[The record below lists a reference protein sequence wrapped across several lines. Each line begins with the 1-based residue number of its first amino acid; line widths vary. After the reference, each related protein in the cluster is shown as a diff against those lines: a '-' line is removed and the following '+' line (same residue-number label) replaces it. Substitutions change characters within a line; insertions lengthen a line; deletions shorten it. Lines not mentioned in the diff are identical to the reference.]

1 MAHAGSPPRAALQA
15 AWIGGSLI
23 IYPGD
28 ITGTMF
34 FVDSVHGDTNN
45 SGLSWDNAMATI
57 DEAVNK
63 CTAAHG
69 DWIMVAPSHV
79 ENLAADSAVDIDVE
93 GVTVYGVR
101 QGNYMPTLTA
111 TGTTGDL
118 KLAAANVTVKN
129 IRFSGGIDVTTGIVE
144 IGAFANCALIDC
156 EYIDTTGQCTDAV
169 MILNGSSNIL
179 IDGHIHRGD
188 AAAGT
193 NSAIAAAGCT
203 DLEIRNCK
211 LYGNFAVGAIDIR
224 TNACTRVNIHDCK
237 IWTENAADIAVIDT
251 ITTSTG
257 WIGPNLSIALQDNAA
272 NITTAC
278 TGATFQYVDP
288 IYIVNL
294 VGEKAMLTNLTASTH
309 A

>member
-1 MAHAGSPPRAALQA
+1 MAGAPRAALQA
-15 AWIGGSLI
+15 AWIGGSLV

-34 FVDSVHGDTNN
+34 FVDSVHGDANN
-45 SGLSWDNAMATI
+45 SGLSWDNALATI
-57 DEAVNK
+57 DGAVNK
-63 CTAAHG
+63 CTASHG

-79 ENLAADSAVDIDVE
+79 EDLAADSAIDIDVA

-101 QGNYMPTLTA
+101 NGNYMPTVTA
-111 TGTTGDL
+111 TAIAGDC
-118 KLAAANVTVKN
+118 KLAAANVTVQN
-129 IRFSGGIDVTTGIVE
+129 IRFSGGVDATTGIVE

-156 EYIDTTGQCTDAV
+156 EYVDTTDQCTDAV
-169 MILNGSSNIL
+169 MVLNGASNIL
-179 IDGHIHRGD
+179 ISGHKHRG
-188 AAAGT
+188 AAGGGS
-193 NSAIAAAGCT
+193 NSAIAVAGT
-203 DLEIRNCK
+203 TGITIRNCDI
-211 LYGNFAVGAIDIR
+211 YGNFAVGAIDFR
-224 TNACTRVNIHDCK
+224 TNASALVNIHDCK

-257 WIGPNLSIALQDNAA
+257 WVGPNLQIALQDNAA

-288 IYIVNL
+288 IYVVNL